1 MFNKSYV
8 SKAMTNLYKKRLIT
22 LRDGNLSYKPKNKNY
37 FYISAGS
44 VKKDYLNEDQ
54 IIMVEFDDKKKLTYN
69 KNFLYQPSR
78 ELFMHSFLHVNEK
91 YINKD
96 IFVVH
101 AHPKNIISFMGFEKN
116 RELNEI
122 KTFFPEINVGDI
134 GKNVPYHDAGSINLA
149 TNCYDNLVNNEIVGL
164 ERHGTLSIGTDVDR
178 IIENIETLEYYVE
191 CYLKS
196 LF

>member
-44 VKKDYLNEDQ
+44 VKKDHLNEDQ
-54 IIMVEFDDKKKLTYN
+54 IIKVEFDDKKKLTYN

-101 AHPKNIISFMGFEKN
+101 AHPKNIISFMGFEK
-116 RELNEI
+116 
-122 KTFFPEINVGDI
+122 T
-134 GKNVPYHDAGSINLA
+134 
-149 TNCYDNLVNNEIVGL
+149 
-164 ERHGTLSIGTDVDR
+164 
-178 IIENIETLEYYVE
+178 EN
-191 CYLKS
+191 
-196 LF
+196 